1 MKFTDN
7 TILYPYNRF
16 LESSIS
22 ESRGLLTAEQ
32 SEAIFPDRSVT
43 VADNFLHTRGN
54 FEQQRFSSGVFEDLC
69 EALQSS
75 LTEAFREKEPLA
87 WAESQNNLGNILAAL
102 GQQQGNAELFEQ
114 AKECF
119 NRALEEFDQ
128 ENSPGDWATTQ
139 FSLGTALQALGR
151 LVDDKKSLNSAIDAY
166 TNALLVWS
174 RDESAEE
181 WMLTMHNLGAT
192 FHTYGKLLKGNRNF
206 QKSVVAYKNA
216 IAVLDADNYA
226 FELAAAHNNCGAVLH
241 NLAESEENPERL
253 EEAIRSYEK
262 GWTVCMEQQLPVH
275 LSVLCRVNKCSARGV
290 LAELTKDALLAEEV
304 ADEFEVILECFP
316 HALQPLC
323 AKFCEEQMSKLR
335 QMAEV
340 ASA

>member
-1 MKFTDN
+1 MKFSDN
-7 TILYPYNRF
+7 TILYPYNRV
-16 LESSIS
+16 LEYAIS
-22 ESRGLLTAEQ
+22 ESRGLLSAEQ
-32 SEAIFPDRSVT
+32 SEAIFPDGSVT
-43 VADNFLHTRGN
+43 VADNFLHSRGN
-54 FEQQRFSSGVFEDLC
+54 FEQHRFSSGVFENLRD
-69 EALQSS
+69 ALQSS
-75 LTEAFREKEPLA
+75 LTETFREKQPLA
-87 WAESQNNLGNILAAL
+87 WAESQNHLGNILAAL
-102 GQQQGNAELFEQ
+102 GQQQANAESFQQ
-114 AKECF
+114 AIECF

-128 ENSPGDWATTQ
+128 ENSPADWATTQ
-139 FSLGTALQALGR
+139 FNLGTANQALGR
-151 LVDDKKSLNSAIDAY
+151 LVDDKKSFA
-166 TNALLVWS
+166 
-174 RDESAEE
+174 
-181 WMLTMHNLGAT
+181 
-192 FHTYGKLLKGNRNF
+192 YGKLLKGNRNF

-216 IAVLDADNYA
+216 MAVLDADNYA

-275 LSVLCRVNKCSARGV
+275 ISVLCRVNKCSARGV

-323 AKFCEEQMSKLR
+323 AKFCEEKMSKLR
-335 QMAEV
+335 QMAVV

>member
-1 MKFTDN
+1 MKFSDN
-7 TILYPYNRF
+7 TILYPYNRV
-16 LESSIS
+16 LENAIT
-22 ESRGLLTAEQ
+22 ESRSLLTAEQ
-32 SEAIFPDRSVT
+32 SGALFPDRSVT

-54 FEQQRFSSGVFEDLC
+54 FEQQRFNSGVFENLRD
-69 EALQSS
+69 ALISS
-75 LTEAFREKEPLA
+75 LENTDQENESLA

-102 GQQQGNAELFEQ
+102 GQQKGSRESFEQ
-114 AKECF
+114 AIDCF
-119 NRALEEFDQ
+119 NKALEVYDQ
-128 ENSPGDWATTQ
+128 ESTPGDWAITQ
-139 FSLGTALQALGR
+139 FNLGAAYQALGR
-151 LVDDKKSLNSAIDAY
+151 LIDDKKSLNNAITAY

-174 RDESAEE
+174 RDDSPEE

-192 FHTYGKLLKGNRNF
+192 FHAYGKHLKGNRNF

-216 IAVLDADNYA
+216 IAMLDADNYA

-241 NLAESEENPERL
+241 NLAESEENPERM

-275 LSVLCRVNKCSARGV
+275 LSVLCRVNKSSARGV
-290 LAELTKDALLAEEV
+290 LAEMTKDLLLAEEV
-304 ADEFEVILECFP
+304 ADEYEVILECFP

-323 AKFCEEQMSKLR
+323 AKFCKEQMSKLQ
-335 QMAEV
+335 QMAAT